1 MRREITSPGP
11 SIVPAGVSRVVG
23 CTHSQA
29 LWEYL
34 FIGRVS
40 PCWRWFL
47 IFYANWLSCTLSS
60 FRPSWVGRLWGA
72 WVMLIPCY
80 CPCPH
85 LIPALVPCC
94 VYFQEPEQGCLSWE
108 SPALSTSIWPLLQP
122 HFGFFFFFLFSSL
135 LPFATANASPLLN
148 CEPST
153 ACASQGKKKTQM
165 KSCPSL
171 KSQLKFSCAFTQQR
185 IQLQLLRHIL
195 LFSTVGRMSCAK
207 GMSQEQPG
215 KRTIVP
221 VWPLVP
227 LLLEGVLRSSR
238 GDVSRDKCL

>member
-1 MRREITSPGP
+1 MHTFPGFVGVPLYRQGFPMLEMISHFLCKLVIMHTQFFQTFLGWKALRGLGDVDPLLLSMPTS
-11 SIVPAGVSRVVG
+11 
-23 CTHSQA
+23 H
-29 LWEYL
+29 
-34 FIGRVS
+34 
-40 PCWRWFL
+40 
-47 IFYANWLSCTLSS
+47 SCTRAMLCLFPGARTRMFVLRKSC
-60 FRPSWVGRLWGA
+60 PLYLHMAAAPATLW
-72 WVMLIPCY
+72 
-80 CPCPH
+80 
-85 LIPALVPCC
+85 
-94 VYFQEPEQGCLSWE
+94 
-108 SPALSTSIWPLLQP
+108 
-122 HFGFFFFFLFSSL
+122 FFFFFLFSSL

-221 VWPLVP
+221 V
-227 LLLEGVLRSSR
+227 
-238 GDVSRDKCL
+238 